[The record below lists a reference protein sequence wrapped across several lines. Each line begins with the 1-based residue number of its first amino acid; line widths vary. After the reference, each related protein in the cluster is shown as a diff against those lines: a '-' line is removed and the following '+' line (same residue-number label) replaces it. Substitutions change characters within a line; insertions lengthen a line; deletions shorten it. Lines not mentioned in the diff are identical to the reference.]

1 MHLRTESALVRVL
14 DILKDAPEL
23 PSLNLC
29 TAFIL
34 YVLSSDTLTSGINP
48 STVRLMIELVQ
59 KSSSKNNNDDEE
71 YKKMKQRIMVIINQ
85 SSQDDIF
92 YEQRLNTCDIIL
104 ETFVNISRNNLKEW
118 LRNEART
125 LNGYDIMID
134 SISSIVQDLSNNIT
148 CLKI

>member
-1 MHLRTESALVRVL
+1 MYTVVPNIRQPTTCEELGETQSYIDDMDFFLAGFQADKLLSSRCLSAVKFAELCAKPSFRMHLRTESALVRVL

-59 KSSSKNNNDDEE
+59 KSSSKNNNDDE
-71 YKKMKQRIMVIINQ
+71 
-85 SSQDDIF
+85 
-92 YEQRLNTCDIIL
+92 
-104 ETFVNISRNNLKEW
+104 
-118 LRNEART
+118 
-125 LNGYDIMID
+125 
-134 SISSIVQDLSNNIT
+134 
-148 CLKI
+148 